1 VNIKI
6 KLKMIFD
13 KVFLK
18 FLLVGVINTIVG
30 STIMF
35 GMHNVMHMSYWLSS
49 GFGYYISAA
58 FGFLLNKRFT
68 FTVKRWSVFM
78 VVSFIV
84 VIVVSYYLPY
94 WFAEYAVNTFI
105 ENNEGNIYL
114 RGNIALVAGTCMAS
128 AVSYLGQ
135 RFIVFRK
142 KEKEEEE
149 INHETHETTRK
160 KEI

>member
-1 VNIKI
+1 MNIKMLFNNIII

-18 FLLVGVINTIVG
+18 FLIVGVINTIVG
-30 STIMF
+30 YSIMF
-35 GMHNVMHMSYWLSS
+35 VMHNVMHKSYWLSS
-49 GFGYYISAA
+49 GFGYYISAV

-78 VVSFIV
+78 IVSFIV

-94 WFAEYAVNTFI
+94 WFAEYVVNNFI

-114 RGNIALVAGTCMAS
+114 RGNIALVAGTGMAS
-128 AVSYLGQ
+128 AVRYLGQ

-142 KEKEEEE
+142 KEED
-149 INHETHETTRK
+149 
-160 KEI
+160 